1 VAYFEDFSELIAPDR
16 RSAARSLYDVLATVE
31 GMVDPDLF
39 LARLRAQGLLDD
51 AAARRYRSDET
62 IELTV
67 ARPNK
72 KSSSDTTVVLQQSA
86 GSTVQVAAP
95 PSSSDSR
102 QQVQGLGLATATLDR
117 AASQYSLLGRL
128 NAGAMG
134 QIHLAKGP

>member
-1 VAYFEDFSELIAPDR
+1 MAYFEDFSELIAPDR

-95 PSSSDSR
+95 PQVPTLASR
-102 QQVQGLGLATATLDR
+102 SR
-117 AASQYSLLGRL
+117 ALVWLPLRLIAQRPSIAS
-128 NAGAMG
+128 
-134 QIHLAKGP
+134 